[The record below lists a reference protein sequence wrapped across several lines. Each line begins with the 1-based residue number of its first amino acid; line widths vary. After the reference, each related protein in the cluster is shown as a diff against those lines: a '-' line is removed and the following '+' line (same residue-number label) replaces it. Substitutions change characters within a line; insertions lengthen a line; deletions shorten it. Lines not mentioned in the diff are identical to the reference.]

1 MTHIYAGF
9 MKPIIKIH
17 CGCGCNEY
25 ILISRFKLKDDAE
38 PEYVWDF
45 KDPNF
50 WPLGY
55 RIRQALTPKKKYMP
69 LGIILKRDQYPDLRA
84 ALELELGD
92 IPPKEFEF
100 KLDADN
106 DNYTLAEIG
115 DKYAS
120 LTLSSFDRRL
130 DDPGARAGISICPVK
145 PSKPPYSYILSPT
158 FQASDEIITDRDDLI
173 KLAQVLRFYWEV

>member
-50 WPLGY
+50 WPLEY

-92 IPPKEFEF
+92 IPHQKFEF
-100 KLDADN
+100 RLDSDN
-106 DNYTLAEIG
+106 NNYTLIEIG
-115 DKYAS
+115 SEYGS
-120 LTLSSFDRRL
+120 LAISSLDRSL
-130 DDPGARAGISICPVK
+130 DESGAREISISPVK

-158 FQASDEIITDRDDLI
+158 FQESDEVIIDKAGLL
-173 KLAQVLRFYWEV
+173 KFAQVLQFYWKV